1 MPEMLGYY
9 GGVVAHPPGP
19 MRSAEDA
26 KHSVVCSPDF
36 PIPSP
41 EFVGGMPFDQHRAV
55 QCPVCSKVF
64 PTEALY
70 QVHQRT
76 HAKEPEVPVNNAATP
91 DPYRCNICGK
101 TFAVPARLTRH
112 YRTHT
117 GEKPFKCD
125 FCDKSFSVKENLSV
139 HRRIHTKERP
149 YKCDVCARAFEH
161 SGKLHRHMR
170 IHTGE
175 RPHKCSVCAK
185 TFIQSG
191 QLVIHMRTHTGEKP
205 YVCTV
210 CQKGFTC
217 SKQLKVHSRTHT
229 GEKPYS
235 CEICGKSFGYNHV
248 LKLHQVAHYGEK
260 VYKCTICNDTFNS
273 KKAMEAHIKSHSES
287 PAPAQSPVLPTP
299 SESSCSSTSD
309 KENKDSFTN
318 LVPEQFE
325 APAMSYETDIRYLIY
340 RGERFSPPLSNYLQV
355 GSHPSSGVD
364 LLAAAAAATSSH
376 LDEHLLRNSP
386 ETVLNLI
393 SKSTTSDVSLRP
405 SYFSSPLQYN
415 PPITAGDDMRKRVE
429 AVLAVEEIQEA
440 ERLTPPESP
449 LSNPSSP
456 DPELSLPPRKRSK
469 MILKSMETAKKDV
482 SPVRYSSV
490 IQYARAS

>member
-1 MPEMLGYY
+1 MVGYY
-9 GGVVAHPPGP
+9 SEATPLP
-19 MRSAEDA
+19 MAPVQTPEEARIAA
-26 KHSVVCSPDF
+26 IKRVVCSPDLPMSNF
-36 PIPSP
+36 QNTATPKQEPQQMECNGFQTPPI
-41 EFVGGMPFDQHRAV
+41 
-55 QCPVCSKVF
+55 F
-64 PTEALY
+64 PT
-70 QVHQRT
+70 
-76 HAKEPEVPVNNAATP
+76 TP
-91 DPYRCNICGK
+91 QKLQKLESDDPYRCNICSK

-117 GEKPFKCD
+117 GEKPFRCE

-149 YKCDVCARAFEH
+149 YKCDVCSRAFEH

-205 YVCTV
+205 YVCGV

-273 KKAMEAHIKSHSES
+273 KKCMEAHIKSHSENAAPIS
-287 PAPAQSPVLPTP
+287 PPSSIQSN
-299 SESSCSSTSD
+299 ESSCSSSSD
-309 KENKDSFTN
+309 KENKDSPPHQTF
-318 LVPEQFE
+318 PQE
-325 APAMSYETDIRYLIY
+325 PISYDSDIRY
-340 RGERFSPPLSNYLQV
+340 YLYTRDRIPTPYFPN
-355 GSHPSSGVD
+355 HPSSGVD
-364 LLAAAAAATSSH
+364 LLAAAATVTERVH
-376 LDEHLLRNSP
+376 EEYLRRSP
-386 ETVLNLI
+386 PEVI
-393 SKSTTSDVSLRP
+393 RP
-405 SYFSSPLQYN
+405 YFP
-415 PPITAGDDMRKRVE
+415 PPIQYDPQLNHADDIRKRVE
-429 AVLAVEEIQEA
+429 AALAVAEIEEESMLA
-440 ERLTPPESP
+440 LTPPS
-449 LSNPSSP
+449 SNPVSPAPSVSP
-456 DPELSLPPRKRSK
+456 DPELSLPPRKRSR
-469 MILKSMETAKKDV
+469 MILKSMESEKETP
-482 SPVRYSSV
+482 PVRYSSV
-490 IQYARAS
+490 IHYANKKN